1 MVCDT
6 VAGVRFTQLCVIISN
21 VVSLIQMESAQRLG
35 KKLNSQSKRSV
46 SSIMGNVLYPN
57 VNCSR

>member
-6 VAGVRFTQLCVIISN
+6 VAGVIFTQLCVIISN
-21 VVSLIQMESAQRLG
+21 VVSLIQMESAHRLG
-35 KKLNSQSKRSV
+35 KKLNSQSKTSV
-46 SSIMGNVLYPN
+46 SSIMGNVLYLN

>member
-6 VAGVRFTQLCVIISN
+6 VAGVIFTQLCVIISN
-21 VVSLIQMESAQRLG
+21 VVSLIQMESAHRLG

-46 SSIMGNVLYPN
+46 SSIMGNVLYLN